1 MIGVVS
7 SVVVLALAVGLLL
20 LVGPADDVELPERV
34 DGLVAA
40 DLEAAY
46 PDADVPPERIEQQA
60 AAYAVNAD
68 GYCDV
73 FDGADADAR
82 TYLDPDSP
90 DTLFGVVAVA
100 ADAGPLVPQDG
111 FVDAERAGLRA
122 AARRADHRR
131 RRRVPADAQPAAAR
145 RRPTTSPT
153 RPLPDAHWCQRRSGT
168 LTVRVRSSAS
178 DTGAVVDVVD
188 DALGRAG
195 LRPRPWTSPS
205 ARCACWS
212 RSRSSS
218 WSSSRS

>member
-1 MIGVVS
+1 MRSRNVVIGVVS

-68 GYCDV
+68 GYRDV

-82 TYLDPDSP
+82 TYLAPDSP

-111 FVDAERAGLRA
+111 FVDAEAQGFALPLVERITDGDVECLLTRNQPPRAGS
-122 AARRADHRR
+122 DY
-131 RRRVPADAQPAAAR
+131 QPDQA
-145 RRPTTSPT
+145 
-153 RPLPDAHWCQRRSGT
+153 LPDAHWCQRRSGT
-168 LTVRVRSSAS
+168 LTVRVRSSSS

-188 DALGRAG
+188 ALWDE
-195 LRPRPWTSPS
+195 LD
-205 ARCACWS
+205 
-212 RSRSSS
+212 
-218 WSSSRS
+218 